1 MHVNAQAVQYVEYAS
16 TSALP
21 DEAGQQ
27 TAGLADQQSAVEVNS
42 GYSGRHSR
50 STTDGHLGCTIQG
63 ASGCRIRHCLLQ
75 HNQQTDKLD
84 GHWQNRLL

>member
-1 MHVNAQAVQYVEYAS
+1 MHVNAQAVQYVEYAF

-42 GYSGRHSR
+42 GSLRQALKEH
-50 STTDGHLGCTIQG
+50 D
-63 ASGCRIRHCLLQ
+63 
-75 HNQQTDKLD
+75 
-84 GHWQNRLL
+84 